1 VSVARIVLWCAAA
14 VAAPLALEGC
24 SGPAIQTS
32 KAPLQVRPL
41 TRSELTPAEV
51 KYGPTPRPNPAVTY
65 QADVI
70 LVDGGAETIRSMGAD
85 GLTCTID
92 GRARHAQEIG
102 VGKIAFVSG
111 RCAGRV
117 LALTRDGANLQL
129 VLGPVE
135 LTDVFQELHI
145 ALTGPL
151 DFEQALEYPAPRFA
165 GTPYPLEDAD
175 HFPELPPPAPVE
187 FARFE
192 PRGESAVIVRPIAW
206 SSFDEQQALPVSP
219 GIPQRIDPSF
229 HVTEPLDKK
238 FGPGIEVAHE
248 ENGLRMAAQFQVQ
261 LGKPD
266 VDCFISVTGGRV
278 DEARFIL
285 KNTARLK
292 VAFDA
297 VASQDFSKDV
307 SWYMP
312 GLALDIPAGLTGIS
326 ISFRQGVWLDTSI
339 RARSSMF
346 SAGGVYRLNANLGI
360 RYQHGSLSPVVPD
373 GLTIERNL
381 FKNMSGVSVGKSGLR
396 LGHTLSV
403 IAGVGALGF
412 KAGPGVDLH
421 TQFQIGR
428 GPTIT
433 IVQCRDVSVA
443 VGVDANLSWSIPG
456 PIKDLVNAF
465 LKLVNVRPIADHG
478 KLVKTPTVW
487 PYNRRVQ
494 SASPVCRG

>member
-1 VSVARIVLWCAAA
+1 VSVARIAVWCAVAA
-14 VAAPLALEGC
+14 TAPLALGSC
-24 SGPAIQTS
+24 SGQTS
-32 KAPLQVRPL
+32 AKSSALLQIHPL
-41 TRSELTPAEV
+41 TRSELTPAEI
-51 KYGPTPRPNPAVTY
+51 KYGATPRPNPAVTY
-65 QADVI
+65 QTDVV

-92 GRARHAQEIG
+92 GLARHAREIA

-117 LALTRDGANLQL
+117 LAITRDGDNLQL

-135 LTDVFQELHI
+135 LTDVFQELHV

-151 DFEQALEYPAPRFA
+151 DLGQALEYPAPRFA
-165 GTPYPLEDAD
+165 GTTYPLEDAD
-175 HFPELPPPAPVE
+175 HFPDPPPQPPVE
-187 FARFE
+187 YAWFE
-192 PRGESAVIVRPIAW
+192 PRGGSAFITRPVAW
-206 SSFDEQQALPVSP
+206 SPFDEQQGLPVSP

-229 HVTEPLDKK
+229 HVTEPLDKT

-248 ENGLRMAAQFQVQ
+248 SNGLRMVAQFQVQ

-278 DEARFIL
+278 DEARFII
-285 KNTARLK
+285 KNSARLRI
-292 VAFDA
+292 AFDA
-297 VASQDFSKDV
+297 VASRDFSKDV

-312 GLALDIPAGLTGIS
+312 GLALDIPAGPTGIS
-326 ISFRQGVWLDTSI
+326 ISFRQGIWLDTSI

-346 SAGGVYRLNANLGI
+346 SAGGIYRLNANLGI
-360 RYQHGSLSPVVPD
+360 RYEHGKLSPVVPD

-403 IAGVGALGF
+403 IAGIGALGF
-412 KAGPGVDLH
+412 TAGPGVDLH

-433 IVQCRDVSVA
+433 IVQCRDVAVA
-443 VGVDANLSWSIPG
+443 VGVDGNLSWSIPG

-478 KLVKTPTVW
+478 QVLKTTTVW

-494 SASPVCRG
+494 SASPVCRN